1 MVEREE
7 RPRSTAG
14 DPVPPAGPG
23 DAVPPTGPGG
33 SGTPP
38 AGAPEPETYAAL
50 LAELG
55 ALLDAHEP
63 HEVVV
68 LLRAELERRELL
80 AYSHGWRDAAAH
92 FEPAVE
98 AARTAN
104 RRTLRLV
111 GRTPGRA
118 AVIPFRQEDRAGE
131 PRDAEHEDGLPD
143 DAGRPHA
150 EGPRGE
156 SRPEKAEPRRD
167 RPHTGR
173 PHADRPHTDRRPGLP
188 TGPLRPARTGPG
200 PEPALVPKSRNS
212 RVPTIPNLP
221 APRLRLPP
229 DGRRRTAGPPPR
241 TTGPAEGRVRVRRQ
255 PLSALFPPRRRRPSA
270 PACRGGRHLF

>member
-14 DPVPPAGPG
+14 DPVPPSGPG
-23 DAVPPTGPGG
+23 DAVPLTGPGG

-38 AGAPEPETYAAL
+38 AGAPAPETYAAP

-68 LLRAELERRELL
+68 LLRAELDRRELR

-104 RRTLRLV
+104 LRTLRLV

-118 AVIPFRQEDRAGE
+118 GVIPFRQEDRGAE
-131 PRDAEHEDGLPD
+131 PRDADHEDDLPD
-143 DAGRPHA
+143 GAGRPDADRHI
-150 EGPRGE
+150 EGSRGE
-156 SRPEKAEPRRD
+156 SRPEKGEPRRD
-167 RPHTGR
+167 RPHADR
-173 PHADRPHTDRRPGLP
+173 PHADRRPGPP
-188 TGPLRPARTGPG
+188 TGPPRPARTGTG

-212 RVPTIPNLP
+212 RVPTIPTLP

-229 DGRRRTAGPPPR
+229 RRPAEDGRAATPDDRT
-241 TTGPAEGRVRVRRQ
+241 
-255 PLSALFPPRRRRPSA
+255 S
-270 PACRGGRHLF
+270 

>member
-68 LLRAELERRELL
+68 LLRAELERRELR

-104 RRTLRLV
+104 LRTLRLV

-131 PRDAEHEDGLPD
+131 PRGAEHEDGLPD

-156 SRPEKAEPRRD
+156 SHPEKAEPRRD
-167 RPHTGR
+167 RPHADR
-173 PHADRPHTDRRPGLP
+173 PHADRPHTGRPHTDRRPGPP
-188 TGPLRPARTGPG
+188 TGPPRPARTGTG

-212 RVPTIPNLP
+212 RVPTIPT
-221 APRLRLPP
+221 LPP
-229 DGRRRTAGPPPR
+229 PPAA
-241 TTGPAEGRVRVRRQ
+241 PA
-255 PLSALFPPRRRRPSA
+255 PPRRPTED
-270 PACRGGRHLF
+270 GRAATPDDRTS

>member
-14 DPVPPAGPG
+14 DPVPPSGPG

-38 AGAPEPETYAAL
+38 AGAPAPETYAAL

-68 LLRAELERRELL
+68 LLRAELERRELR

-104 RRTLRLV
+104 LRTLRLV

-143 DAGRPHA
+143 DADRPHA

-167 RPHTGR
+167 RPHT
-173 PHADRPHTDRRPGLP
+173 DRPHTDRRPGPP
-188 TGPLRPARTGPG
+188 TGPPRPARTGTG

-212 RVPTIPNLP
+212 RVPTIPTLP

-229 DGRRRTAGPPPR
+229 RRPTEDGRAATPDDRT
-241 TTGPAEGRVRVRRQ
+241 
-255 PLSALFPPRRRRPSA
+255 S
-270 PACRGGRHLF
+270 

>member
-33 SGTPP
+33 SGTPS

-68 LLRAELERRELL
+68 LLRAELERRELR

-92 FEPAVE
+92 FEPVVE

-104 RRTLRLV
+104 LRTLRLV

-167 RPHTGR
+167 RPHADR
-173 PHADRPHTDRRPGLP
+173 PHTDRPHTDRRPGPP
-188 TGPLRPARTGPG
+188 TGPPRPARTGTG

-212 RVPTIPNLP
+212 RVPTIPTLP

-229 DGRRRTAGPPPR
+229 RRPAEDGRAATPDDRT
-241 TTGPAEGRVRVRRQ
+241 
-255 PLSALFPPRRRRPSA
+255 S
-270 PACRGGRHLF
+270 

>member
-14 DPVPPAGPG
+14 DPVPPSGPG

-38 AGAPEPETYAAL
+38 AGAPAPETYAAL

-68 LLRAELERRELL
+68 LLRAELERRELR

-104 RRTLRLV
+104 LRTLRLV

-131 PRDAEHEDGLPD
+131 PRDAEHGDGLPD
-143 DAGRPHA
+143 DADRPHADRHA

-156 SRPEKAEPRRD
+156 SRPEKAEPRRE
-167 RPHTGR
+167 
-173 PHADRPHTDRRPGLP
+173 RPHTDRRPGPP
-188 TGPLRPARTGPG
+188 TGPPRPARTGTG

-212 RVPTIPNLP
+212 RVPTILTLP

-229 DGRRRTAGPPPR
+229 RRPTEDGRAATPDDRT
-241 TTGPAEGRVRVRRQ
+241 
-255 PLSALFPPRRRRPSA
+255 S
-270 PACRGGRHLF
+270 